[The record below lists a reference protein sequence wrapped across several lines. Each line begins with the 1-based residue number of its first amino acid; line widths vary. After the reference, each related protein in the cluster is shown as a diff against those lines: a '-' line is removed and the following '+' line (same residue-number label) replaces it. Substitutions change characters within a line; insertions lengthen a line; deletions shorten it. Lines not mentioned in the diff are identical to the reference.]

1 MTKIETLVHRLSQL
15 QIEYGL
21 YHFQQAL
28 REIKRRRLEVSSR
41 EKRKRFPW
49 SKYQTLYHRQHG
61 VCPLC
66 KELMPLVSGEI
77 EIDHRDP
84 NKVDGFNDDGNLQ
97 LTHKRCNRSKS
108 SKTIYDL
115 AKAKHKTVIECL

>member
-1 MTKIETLVHRLSQL
+1 MTKFETLVHRLSQL

-28 REIKRRRLEVSSR
+28 RQLNKRRLEITR
-41 EKRKRFPW
+41 TEKRKRFQW
-49 SKYQTLYHRQHG
+49 SKYQTLYRRQHG

-66 KELMPLVSGEI
+66 KELMPLVKGEI
-77 EIDHRDP
+77 EIDHKDP
-84 NKVDGFNDDGNLQ
+84 NKKDGFNDDGNLQ

-115 AKAKHKTVIECL
+115 AKAKNRTVIECL